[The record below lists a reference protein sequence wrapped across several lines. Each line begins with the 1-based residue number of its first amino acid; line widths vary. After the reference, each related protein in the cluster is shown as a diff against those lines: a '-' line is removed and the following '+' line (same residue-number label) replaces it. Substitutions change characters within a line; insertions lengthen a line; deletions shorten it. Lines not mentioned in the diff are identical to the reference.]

1 MTKQSVPSANA
12 SSRSSASAAK
22 QPADAVAEKV
32 RQKLAVFRLGAA
44 VPEDAVEVAR
54 VMGAWGVKGGL
65 KLHPF
70 SAEADALLAAKRWV
84 VLPSERGA
92 KVFDGALDIAVD
104 RVRAHSDSF
113 VAQLK
118 DVDDRDMAEALKGA
132 RVFVLRE
139 DFPAVDGEDEFYWV
153 DLIGLSVINREGV
166 LLGQVKEL
174 ISNGPQ
180 SVLVLAANAA
190 LGVSAQALE
199 SDEEGDGAPAA
210 AQAVPADK
218 AAAKAKAKA
227 QAKKAAAAAPEILI
241 PFVDAF
247 IDHVKLQE
255 KTILVDWQPDY

>member
-1 MTKQSVPSANA
+1 MTKHSVPSANA
-12 SSRSSASAAK
+12 SSRQSAPAASAAN
-22 QPADAVAEKV
+22 AVAEKV
-32 RQKLAVFRLGAA
+32 RQKLAAFRSSAA
-44 VPEDAVEVAR
+44 VPKDAVEIAR

-70 SAEADALLAAKRWV
+70 SAEADALLAAKRWL

-92 KVFDGALDIAVD
+92 KVFEGALDIAVD

-118 DVDDRDMAEALKGA
+118 DVDDRDVAEALKGA
-132 RVFVLRE
+132 RIFVLRQ

-153 DLIGLSVINREGV
+153 DLIGLSVVNREGV

-180 SVLVLAANAA
+180 SVLVLAADAA
-190 LGVSAQALE
+190 LGLSSEPIE
-199 SDEEGDGAPAA
+199 SDELGDAAPAPVE
-210 AQAVPADK
+210 AVPADK

-227 QAKKAAAAAPEILI
+227 TAKKAAAAAPEILI

-247 IDHVKLQE
+247 IDSVKLKEQ
-255 KTILVDWQPDY
+255 TILVDWQPDF